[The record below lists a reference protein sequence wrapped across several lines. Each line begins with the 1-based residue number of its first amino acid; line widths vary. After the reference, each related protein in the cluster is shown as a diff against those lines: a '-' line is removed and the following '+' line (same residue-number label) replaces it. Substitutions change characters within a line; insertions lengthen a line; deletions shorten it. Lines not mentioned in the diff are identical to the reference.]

1 VSNAALKIARAKEDG
16 TFARMLVRTVE
27 RWIAR
32 VGTVSA
38 QTRLVG
44 MRGHDLHGPTNHI
57 WDLLG
62 VRGR

>member
-1 VSNAALKIARAKEDG
+1 MSSAALRTAKARADG

-44 MRGHDLHGPTNHI
+44 MRGHDLHGSTNHI